1 MPVHKG
7 VAGRAYARLYNVIR
21 RVDLR
26 DFLADAVAQS
36 GGTLLYASDPHHA
49 PLYLGIQAAGD
60 ERLGLMCYPF
70 RCNPPPIRGR
80 APDEHR
86 LQIRYGGESSW
97 RSDHPLGR
105 DLAGVDVT
113 LVLGVHLEAG
123 ILIGLDPLLYDPLPM
138 GISVEFKDAQVTQV
152 LQQGWHV
159 WERVNQPGR
168 RRPARRALQGI
179 ETLVGL
185 EPKRLLDYA
194 RLERQ
199 ATSLGLDP
207 PLRFRAALAAATAV
221 ASAGGTRHVLE
232 REFALSSAEI
242 LEIIATRNRL
252 AVAVRGGVAEHHLE
266 RHLREADEI
275 VQVRRLD
282 RDGQP
287 DFEVTL
293 VDGRSLQVE
302 CKNVS
307 PVRYANDDLKV
318 EVQKTRASRG
328 DPSSRLYRVDQFD
341 VVAACLF
348 SATGQWE
355 FRFKATNALIADA
368 GYEDRIAP
376 IQRVDRS
383 WAVSLLAAAPPPS

>member
-1 MPVHKG
+1 M
-7 VAGRAYARLYNVIR
+7 R
-21 RVDLR
+21 RSDLR
-26 DFLADAVAQS
+26 DFLADTVARS
-36 GGTLLYASDPHHA
+36 GGTLLYASNPHRA
-49 PLYLGIQAAGD
+49 PVYLGVQAAGD
-60 ERLGLMCYPF
+60 ERLGLLCYPF

-80 APDEHR
+80 ALDEHR
-86 LQIRYGGESSW
+86 LQIRYGGEASW
-97 RSDHPLGR
+97 GGDHPLGR
-105 DLAGVDVT
+105 DLASVDVT
-113 LVLGVHLEAG
+113 LVLGVHLQAG

-138 GISVEFKDAQVTQV
+138 GISVEFKEAQVTRV

-168 RRPARRALQGI
+168 RRPARRALRGL

-185 EPKRLLDYA
+185 RPERLLDYA

-207 PLRFRAALAAATAV
+207 PLRFRAALAAATAPP
-221 ASAGGTRHVLE
+221 AAGGTRHVLE
-232 REFALSSAEI
+232 KEFALSSGEI
-242 LEIIATRNRL
+242 LEIIATRTRL

-266 RHLREADEI
+266 RYLREADE
-275 VQVRRLD
+275 VAQVRRLD
-282 RDGQP
+282 LDGQP
-287 DFEVTL
+287 DFEVIL

-307 PVRYANDDLKV
+307 PVRYANGDLKV
-318 EVQKTRASRG
+318 EVQKTRTSRS

-355 FRFKATNALIADA
+355 FRFKATTALTTDAD
-368 GYEDRIAP
+368 YQDRIAP
-376 IQRVDRS
+376 IQRVDAS
-383 WAVSLLAAAPPPS
+383 WGVSLLVAVPAPA